1 MNTNNNNDIT
11 TSKRNYTKRKGNIDL
26 EVEAQQN
33 KRKYYM
39 NYYKDKKADVDKYKK
54 HLEYMRNYNK
64 NRTQKTH
71 ELLEKIKLLEQERE
85 QLNMIKTLLNK

>member
-1 MNTNNNNDIT
+1 
-11 TSKRNYTKRKGNIDL
+11 
-26 EVEAQQN
+26 
-33 KRKYYM
+33 
-39 NYYKDKKADVDKYKK
+39 
-54 HLEYMRNYNK
+54 MRNYNK